1 MRKLA
6 KASSKERKQ
15 KEKKSA
21 RRRSRKEDSAH
32 KRTDS
37 SESSFTSDRPERTSD
52 LSLED
57 TQDSF
62 FDDGLSSGSEEESS
76 SREERP
82 EHGKESHKSRRYI
95 FYPPLLLASP
105 EVTLR
110 VPNMAILKTQQPQ
123 SGLSTNIGR
132 VTSQGG
138 HKTDS
143 EEERASSEYTGQRTV
158 GPVPPTSAFPHQSTC
173 LCRCM
178 ESLRG
183 TNQPPLSPPSHNFL
197 FMTLNGYPP

>member
-1 MRKLA
+1 MRKLG

-32 KRTDS
+32 KRTES

-62 FDDGLSSGSEEESS
+62 FDDGLSSGGSEEESS

-95 FYPPLLLASP
+95 F
-105 EVTLR
+105 
-110 VPNMAILKTQQPQ
+110 
-123 SGLSTNIGR
+123 
-132 VTSQGG
+132 
-138 HKTDS
+138 
-143 EEERASSEYTGQRTV
+143 
-158 GPVPPTSAFPHQSTC
+158 
-173 LCRCM
+173 
-178 ESLRG
+178 
-183 TNQPPLSPPSHNFL
+183 LSPPPFSL
-197 FMTLNGYPP
+197 SRSDCVRVS